1 MADQVRT
8 LGRGCF
14 TYKLDLFRGY
24 RQLWPDPLD
33 WPLMCIQH
41 DGLFY
46 LDLCPPFG
54 LRTADMI
61 MEPTTMAVCYIHGLH
76 GYISK
81 PYIIFFGGAQK
92 FYLEAVS
99 TLQAI
104 LKVLGVEEAPR
115 KTCEPSTCT
124 IWLGILIYSESMM
137 MSIPELKLSK
147 ISEYV
152 KTWVTPRTASRNSL
166 ILWEGLHYL
175 CKFIQIKS
183 LNFERNSKRWQSSGN
198 SGT

>member
-1 MADQVRT
+1 MSPILTCPTKGSAWRRIVVDLSWPRGGSINDGIASGEYLVNEIGLALPTIDYMADQVRT

-24 RQLWPDPLD
+24 RQLSPDPLD

-61 MEPTTMAVCYIHGLH
+61 KKSTTMAVCYIHGLH

-81 PYIIFFGGAQK
+81 PYINYFGGAQK
-92 FYLEAVS
+92 LYLEAVS

-104 LKVLGVEEAPR
+104 LKVLGVEEA
-115 KTCEPSTCT
+115 T
-124 IWLGILIYSESMM
+124 
-137 MSIPELKLSK
+137 
-147 ISEYV
+147 
-152 KTWVTPRTASRNSL
+152 
-166 ILWEGLHYL
+166 
-175 CKFIQIKS
+175 
-183 LNFERNSKRWQSSGN
+183 
-198 SGT
+198 